1 MIIHYLCTTLF
12 FVFINMQRIVLF
24 DIAKALCIVLV
35 VVGHYFPD
43 NSPVWYECLNKLIYS
58 FHIPLFMFASGFIY
72 MATKKEG
79 ESYSKFLVKKLKRLM
94 LPYVVVSVIVISI
107 KMLTEKHAFVENPV
121 TAYAYIK
128 MLYFPEAGYFLW
140 FIWALWWM
148 FVIAP
153 LFATKQKRLL
163 LLGAALLLYCIPPFL
178 PEVFCFKQFQSM
190 LVFFM
195 LGAVC
200 CDWSKIATSVRIPF
214 WAVCLSFAALEYF
227 YRMSFS
233 HPFCRDCNNNLF
245 VRHHFKR
252 SKKNQWFAD
261 NIGDKLYN
269 LFVPHH
275 IRGRC
280 KGCLTKIRAHSA

>member
-1 MIIHYLCTTLF
+1 MIIHYLCTTLL

-35 VVGHYFPD
+35 VVGHYFPE

-58 FHIPLFMFASGFIY
+58 FHMPLFMFASGFIY

-107 KMLTEKHAFVENPV
+107 KMLTEKHAF
-121 TAYAYIK
+121 
-128 MLYFPEAGYFLW
+128 
-140 FIWALWWM
+140 
-148 FVIAP
+148 
-153 LFATKQKRLL
+153 
-163 LLGAALLLYCIPPFL
+163 
-178 PEVFCFKQFQSM
+178 
-190 LVFFM
+190 
-195 LGAVC
+195 
-200 CDWSKIATSVRIPF
+200 
-214 WAVCLSFAALEYF
+214 
-227 YRMSFS
+227 
-233 HPFCRDCNNNLF
+233 
-245 VRHHFKR
+245 
-252 SKKNQWFAD
+252 AD